1 MAHSCADLLNRP
13 LQVIRASGT
22 LTAVITESGDV
33 GAPMQVIGLRELW
46 ALPKDFWLDLSAQ
59 YFALEIDEYDGSL
72 VNLRAIV
79 LWQPRQWLGIGLGY
93 DRFAVDL
100 NVTKDRF
107 DGSLDWTYQGPMIFY
122 SAGF

>member
-1 MAHSCADLLNRP
+1 MAHSCGDLPNQP

-46 ALPKDFWLDLSAQ
+46 ALPRNFWLDHSAQ
-59 YFALEIDEYDGSL
+59 YFALEIDEDYGSL

-79 LWQPRQWLGIGLGY
+79 LWQRRQWLGIGLGY

-100 NVTKDRF
+100 NVAKERF
-107 DGSLDWTYQGPMIFY
+107 DGSLDWTYQGPMIL
-122 SAGF
+122 

>member
-1 MAHSCADLLNRP
+1 MAHSCGDLPNQP

-46 ALPKDFWLDLSAQ
+46 ALPRNFWLDHSAQ
-59 YFALEIDEYDGSL
+59 YFALEIDEDYGSL

-79 LWQPRQWLGIGLGY
+79 LWQRRQWLGIGLGY
-93 DRFAVDL
+93 DRFAV
-100 NVTKDRF
+100 NVNAAKDRYNRTP
-107 DGSLDWTYQGPMIFY
+107 DRTYQGPMIL
-122 SAGF
+122 